1 MKQLGFRASDLSTE
15 ENADAGTKP
24 SQITGPQLFYIVYYV
39 LISLKLIFNILSF
52 YYSNSKHFP
61 SLVCLQ

>member
-24 SQITGPQLFYIVYYV
+24 SQITGPQLFYIV
-39 LISLKLIFNILSF
+39 LCADFSQINI
-52 YYSNSKHFP
+52 
-61 SLVCLQ
+61 